1 VLVATA
7 QDLPVGAAVCG
18 ANRQDASFVDAA
30 LADVVI
36 ELPFVVVDEPLP
48 HEQCVSQQPLKPSQ
62 DQRPRR
68 ADGKLSTVQRQ
79 QVKRELMEQR
89 PDVRAMPYLR
99 ADGNFAKDPTRLQ
112 AKQQRFRLWA
122 PGQGQ
127 SRRGLGAIRSSVE
140 RAHAM
145 VNQFGRIARRLDR
158 CAKRYLGWV
167 QFACC
172 LIFMRRGFFP

>member
-18 ANRQDASFVDAA
+18 ANHQDASFVDVA
-30 LADVVI
+30 LASVVI
-36 ELPFVVVDEPLP
+36 DLPVEEPP
-48 HEQCVSQQPLKPSQ
+48 PPQEQRASPLKPSQ
-62 DQRPRR
+62 DQQPRR

-79 QVKRELMEQR
+79 QVKRELMEQL

-112 AKQQRFRLWA
+112 AKRQHFRLWA
-122 PGQGQ
+122 PGVGQ
-127 SRRGLGAIRSSVE
+127 SRRGLGPIRSSVE

>member
-1 VLVATA
+1 MLVATA

-30 LADVVI
+30 LAGVVI
-36 ELPFVVVDEPLP
+36 ELPFVEAPP
-48 HEQCVSQQPLKPSQ
+48 PKQCVSQQQQLKPSQ
-62 DQRPRR
+62 DQQPRR

-79 QVKRELMEQR
+79 QVKRELMES

-122 PGQGQ
+122 PRPDQ
-127 SRRGLGAIRSSVE
+127 SRRGLGPIRSSVE

>member
-1 VLVATA
+1 MLVATA

-18 ANRQDASFVDAA
+18 ANHQDASFVDAA

-36 ELPFVVVDEPLP
+36 DLPFEPP
-48 HEQCVSQQPLKPSQ
+48 PPEPCMSQQLKPSQ
-62 DQRPRR
+62 DQQPRR
-68 ADGKLSTVQRQ
+68 ADGKLSTAQRQ
-79 QVKRELMEQR
+79 QVKRELMEQL
-89 PDVRAMPYLR
+89 PDVRAMPYVR

-112 AKQQRFRLWA
+112 AKRQCFRLWA
-122 PGQGQ
+122 PGLGQ
-127 SRRGLGAIRSSVE
+127 SRRGLGPIRSSVE
-140 RAHAM
+140 RAHAL